1 MGHWAAVRD
10 NIRIQT
16 QTGPARRGYYAA
28 RLLATVW
35 LFKTNVAQPIFLVP
49 GYYPPSHFSI
59 FLHIQIKASIP
70 LGLGCTRKTIG
81 FSLTIR
87 LDKCIQTV
95 HYVYGRGYL

>member
-16 QTGPARRGYYAA
+16 QTGPARHGYYAA

-35 LFKTNVAQPIFLVP
+35 LFKTNVAQPILLVSE
-49 GYYPPSHFSI
+49 YYPPSHFSI

-70 LGLGCTRKTIG
+70 LGLGCTQDHRIEP
-81 FSLTIR
+81 
-87 LDKCIQTV
+87 DNQTV
-95 HYVYGRGYL
+95 QMQCTDDTFDVSKQS